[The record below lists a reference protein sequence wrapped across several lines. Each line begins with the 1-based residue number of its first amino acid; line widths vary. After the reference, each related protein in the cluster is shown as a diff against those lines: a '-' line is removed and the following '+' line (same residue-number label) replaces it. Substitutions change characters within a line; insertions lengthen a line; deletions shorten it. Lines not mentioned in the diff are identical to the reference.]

1 MTTAPMSFRGR
12 CLSLGG
18 FRARLTVLRRGAR
31 RSDAGVTLMELVVGM
46 TIMTIFMAIFT
57 GSVVMMYNSTSK
69 SEAIAD
75 TSSQLSIAFN
85 RLDKS
90 IRYASAISPP
100 GKSSGAWYVE
110 WETTYTGTPQCTQLR
125 LNPAAQQLQQRT
137 WTVSGGS
144 ATNVTAWLPLASG
157 VTDTDPT
164 TGAAVTPF
172 TFTMSDAA
180 VPYEQ
185 LGIRLVAL
193 SVGRTGTTTSISDVT
208 FTAFNSRLTT
218 ATTGICAEKGR
229 S

>member
-1 MTTAPMSFRGR
+1 MTTAPTPFRGR
-12 CLSLGG
+12 GLSLGG
-18 FRARLTVLRRGAR
+18 FRARLTVLRRRPRHG
-31 RSDAGVTLMELVVGM
+31 DAGVTLMELVVGM
-46 TIMTIFMAIFT
+46 TIMTIFMTIFT
-57 GSVVMMYNSTSK
+57 GSVVMMYDSTSK
-69 SEAIAD
+69 SGGIAC
-75 TSSQLSIAFN
+75 N

-125 LNPAAQQLQQRT
+125 LNPTAQQLQQRT

-144 ATNVTAWLPLASG
+144 ATNVSNWLPLASG

-185 LGIRLVAL
+185 LDIRLVAV
-193 SVGRTGTTTSISDVT
+193 SVGRSGTTTSISDVT